1 MYSFFTKQIYILVL
15 LVICLF
21 MPNCALFKKDPTSVE
36 QAEKLISKDRQRR
49 KNKAAKTRKNQLKA
63 HWMRQTK
70 AVKRNMKQSERD
82 KKRTKKIQ
90 NYNARYRRKYFSD

>member
-49 KNKAAKTRKNQLKA
+49 KNKATKSRKATIKSHWSRQSKAAKKTMKSSEKEKKKIDRIKKKN
-63 HWMRQTK
+63 
-70 AVKRNMKQSERD
+70 VKRR
-82 KKRTKKIQ
+82 KKR
-90 NYNARYRRKYFSD
+90 FG